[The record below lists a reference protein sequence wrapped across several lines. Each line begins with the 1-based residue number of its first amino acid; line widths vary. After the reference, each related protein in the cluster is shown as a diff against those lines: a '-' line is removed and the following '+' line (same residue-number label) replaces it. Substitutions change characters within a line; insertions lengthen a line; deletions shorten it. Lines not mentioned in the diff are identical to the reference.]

1 MTHPIKK
8 IFKKL
13 LTSKIF
19 LFAIVFIL
27 IFLVIAFSR
36 ESYRKY
42 ELAKEIKGLE
52 IEIEQL
58 QGKNQQMADLMDYF
72 KKESY
77 LEKEARLKLNLRKPG
92 EKVVIISDD
101 QSQDIDINQ
110 ESIQENIDSNSSNI
124 DSLQHKQESN
134 FWKWWEHFFQ

>member
-1 MTHPIKK
+1 
-8 IFKKL
+8 
-13 LTSKIF
+13 
-19 LFAIVFIL
+19 
-27 IFLVIAFSR
+27 
-36 ESYRKY
+36 
-42 ELAKEIKGLE
+42 
-52 IEIEQL
+52 
-58 QGKNQQMADLMDYF
+58 MADLMDYF

-124 DSLQHKQESN
+124 DSLQQKQESN